1 MLAATKIC
9 VNGCVNGIVSCM
21 DKGADLYQQLA
32 QIIDEHPYFFGHD
45 TNCMCGAPGI
55 LVWSDYRDHLAQLI
69 GDLLIDLAGTG
80 QLLAS
85 IDRIA
90 RTTKP

>member
-1 MLAATKIC
+1 M
-9 VNGCVNGIVSCM
+9 S
-21 DKGADLYQQLA
+21 DLYQLITDIVAKHDCYDYAGALQCRCGEDFVGDDNNAEVFWA
-32 QIIDEHPYFFGHD
+32 QH
-45 TNCMCGAPGI
+45 
-55 LVWSDYRDHLAQLI
+55 VAQVV

-90 RTTKP
+90 RRQP

>member
-1 MLAATKIC
+1 M
-9 VNGCVNGIVSCM
+9 
-21 DKGADLYQQLA
+21 
-32 QIIDEHPYFFGHD
+32 
-45 TNCMCGAPGI
+45 
-55 LVWSDYRDHLAQLI
+55 DYRDHVAQLI
-69 GDLLIDLAGTG
+69 CDLLIDLAGTG